1 MFIYCYM
8 IATIEICLMF
18 FSGFDW
24 GDGLE
29 DHRGET
35 SPHHTVSGAHAFS
48 MKFQ

>member
-24 GDGLE
+24 GDGL